1 MTEAIAPPGIFF
13 RIVSAGGALL
23 AAAGVGL
30 SAYAAHVALDEGRAA
45 LQMAALFALVH
56 GVALAALA
64 PHATRRLRRVAL
76 AAMLLGVLL
85 FSGSLGA
92 AHFLAAPT
100 VLAPYG
106 GMLMILA
113 WLAYAADVLKR

>member
-1 MTEAIAPPGIFF
+1 MSDA
-13 RIVSAGGALL
+13 VSNLSCRVLAAGGAVL
-23 AAAGVGL
+23 AALGVAL
-30 SAYAAHVALDEGRAA
+30 SAYAAHVALDGGRAA

-56 GVALAALA
+56 GIALAALA
-64 PHATRRLRRVAL
+64 PRASRQLARIAL

-106 GMLMILA
+106 GSLMILA
-113 WLAYAADVLKR
+113 WLLYAADSVRR